1 MASLVIP
8 EGGLCLRRVDPPG
21 DSSSPDPASKPCQ
34 IMRLNLAQTTLD
46 ELVQSLRN
54 DQKAR
59 IRLGKHQS
67 LHYGNKSQTFYSSPE
82 SHRSEIYSYSPSSTT
97 GDNNA
102 YFTGVLSHKLE
113 VEKAREATAA
123 TDEALANLEQRLS
136 AFEKGKESRKTPMIT
151 TIDQMR
157 ALGAGDNRSATGK
170 EAASLARMPRSKI
183 DVEKERFFQ
192 HAAHRSNS
200 ASPGLLGAR
209 SPAAAT
215 SISTPKSASLPQN
228 KDKIRLEALRVP
240 LTHLLAVRP
249 VSVRFLA
256 QKTRSSQE
264 DCLALVQKY
273 GVENRL
279 NREKYGLKDKAYK
292 DLDIWEFPYPSEDER
307 QEAIENAIS
316 AFDRMRISR
325 TDKLWQML
333 LPKAERG
340 KGKVLSRLNLH
351 TGPIPKSA
359 TSRVNAQSSEDVSKE
374 GYGTGNESERTAGG
388 ITPNRPNGNVS
399 VRSGST
405 AQKKDPANKNGHAKR
420 AGTRAKNTTLTG
432 RVTKKTDK
440 KTEKKSSAKPDT
452 KYKSAEFVHDSDE
465 DTEMAD
471 SPPLGPST
479 AATGDTVDK
488 QSQET
493 RASKTSAKSFPPS
506 TSTTPKPAE
515 AEKLG
520 KAKTQSMKTIPSATA
535 TTRTASNSSPQ
546 KPSPLGSSPPTN
558 ASELESGRRSSSTTQ
573 SSSSSSPLMV
583 QHSKTKAASTVSS
596 IQTPS
601 AVNGDQKPAPTS
613 LKRKAETD
621 QPPSRHANHE
631 LNGIRHSKPRPHPL
645 PTPTTNG
652 RIIEPK
658 RRRLSSPS
666 SGSTTGS
673 TTGSASPPRSL
684 EILRQRL
691 RDKALQFKRYYAS
704 YRLLHQEMTSH
715 PDPPPNEIEKLAR
728 QHERLQRMKQ
738 EIWEEDRRLR
748 MG

>member
-1 MASLVIP
+1 MASFMIP
-8 EGGLCLRRVDPPG
+8 EEGLCLQRADTPRE
-21 DSSSPDPASKPCQ
+21 SSTDHSSKPTQ

-46 ELVQSLRN
+46 ELVQSLHN

-67 LHYGNKSQTFYSSPE
+67 LHYGNKSQTIFSSPE
-82 SHRSEIYSYSPSSTT
+82 THRSEIYSCSTS
-97 GDNNA
+97 NKENA
-102 YFTGVLSHKLE
+102 YFTGVMSHKLE

-123 TDEALANLEQRLS
+123 TDEALATLEQRLS
-136 AFEKGKESRKTPMIT
+136 AFEKGKESRKTPLIT

-192 HAAHRSNS
+192 NAINRSTP
-200 ASPGLLGAR
+200 ASPGLLATR
-209 SPAAAT
+209 SPASASAL
-215 SISTPKSASLPQN
+215 TPKSTPLPQN
-228 KDKIRLEALRVP
+228 KDKVRLDALRVP
-240 LTHLLAVRP
+240 LTHLLAIRA

-279 NREKYGLKDKAYK
+279 DREKYGLKDKAYK
-292 DLDIWEFPYPSEDER
+292 DLDIWNFPYPSEDER

-351 TGPIPKSA
+351 TGPIAKSA
-359 TSRVNAQSSEDVSKE
+359 TPRSNIQSTEPISKE
-374 GYGTGNESERTAGG
+374 GYGTGNESEKPNGAT
-388 ITPNRPNGNVS
+388 TPNQQNDTTS
-399 VRSGST
+399 VRAGS
-405 AQKKDPANKNGHAKR
+405 AVQKKKPADKSGQAKR
-420 AGTRAKNTTLTG
+420 GATKVKNTTLTG

-440 KTEKKSSAKPDT
+440 KMEKKSSAKSDT

-465 DTEMAD
+465 DMEMMG
-471 SPPLGPST
+471 SSPLGS
-479 AATGDTVDK
+479 
-488 QSQET
+488 
-493 RASKTSAKSFPPS
+493 S
-506 TSTTPKPAE
+506 TSNTNETEEKQNPPKVSKASVKSIPPPTPRPKPTE
-515 AEKLG
+515 VEKPSQV
-520 KAKTQSMKTIPSATA
+520 KSQSTKTIPSATPMA
-535 TTRTASNSSPQ
+535 RAASGCSPQ

-558 ASELESGRRSSSTTQ
+558 ASDLENGRQSSNTTQ
-573 SSSSSSPLMV
+573 SSSSSPLMV
-583 QHSKTKAASTVSS
+583 QHSRAKAASTVSGT
-596 IQTPS
+596 QTPS
-601 AVNGDQKPAPTS
+601 VVNGDEKPALNT
-613 LKRKAETD
+613 LKRKAETE
-621 QPPSRHANHE
+621 QPIRHRTNHE
-631 LNGIRHSKPRPHPL
+631 PNGIRPQKPRPRPR
-645 PTPTTNG
+645 PAATTNG
-652 RIIEPK
+652 RSLEPK

-673 TTGSASPPRSL
+673 ASPPLSL

-691 RDKALQFKRYYAS
+691 RDKAQQFKQYYAK
-704 YRLLHQEMTSH
+704 YRLLHEELTSH
-715 PDPPPNEIEKLAR
+715 PDPPRSQIEKLER
-728 QHERLQRMKQ
+728 QHARLQKMKE

>member
-1 MASLVIP
+1 MTPFVIP
-8 EGGLCLRRVDPPG
+8 EGGLCLQRAEKPG
-21 DSSSPDPASKPCQ
+21 ELSTDSSTPKSSQ
-34 IMRLNLAQTTLD
+34 IMRLNLAQSTLN

-67 LHYGNKSQTFYSSPE
+67 LHYGNKSQTIFSSPE
-82 SHRSEIYSYSPSSTT
+82 THPSEVYSISPSSKE
-97 GDNNA
+97 NA

-136 AFEKGKESRKTPMIT
+136 AFEKGKESKKTPLIT

-170 EAASLARMPRSKI
+170 AAASLARKPISKI

-192 HAAHRSNS
+192 NAANRSTS
-200 ASPGLLGAR
+200 VSPGLLAAR
-209 SPAAAT
+209 SPASVSALTPT
-215 SISTPKSASLPQN
+215 SAPLPQN

-240 LTHLLAVRP
+240 LTHLLAIRA

-256 QKTRSSQE
+256 QKTRASQK

-279 NREKYGLKDKAYK
+279 DREKHGLKDKAYK
-292 DLDIWEFPYPSEDER
+292 DLDVWNFPYPSQNER

-351 TGPIPKSA
+351 TGPIA
-359 TSRVNAQSSEDVSKE
+359 TATTPRIQVQASEDMSKD
-374 GYGTGNESERTAGG
+374 GDGTGNESERTNGAV
-388 ITPNRPNGNVS
+388 TPNQQNGTNS
-399 VRSGST
+399 AKEGTEHRRKST
-405 AQKKDPANKNGHAKR
+405 EKIGQTKR
-420 AGTRAKNTTLTG
+420 TTTKAKNTTLTG

-440 KTEKKSSAKPDT
+440 KRDKKTPAKLDA
-452 KYKSAEFVHDSDE
+452 KHKSAEFVRDSDE
-465 DTEMAD
+465 DTDMVD
-471 SPPLGPST
+471 SPPLGSS
-479 AATGDTVDK
+479 ATTTTEVREK
-488 QSQET
+488 QSQPKANRT
-493 RASKTSAKSFPPS
+493 SVKSTPATTSTSKQAEPEKPAKVKSQSAVKTN
-506 TSTTPKPAE
+506 TSTTA
-515 AEKLG
+515 A
-520 KAKTQSMKTIPSATA
+520 SRI
-535 TTRTASNSSPQ
+535 ASNSSPQ

-558 ASELESGRRSSSTTQ
+558 ASDLENGGQSANTAQ
-573 SSSSSSPLMV
+573 SSSSSSPLMI
-583 QHSKTKAASTVSS
+583 QHSRAKASS
-596 IQTPS
+596 APS
-601 AVNGDQKPAPTS
+601 GTQIPSNVNGDKKPDQNS
-613 LKRKAETD
+613 FKRKADSDSPAPGRT
-621 QPPSRHANHE
+621 NHE
-631 LNGIRHSKPRPHPL
+631 PNGIRHQKCRRL
-645 PTPTTNG
+645 PTPITNG
-652 RIIEPK
+652 RSMEPK

-673 TTGSASPPRSL
+673 ASPPLSL

-691 RDKALQFKRYYAS
+691 RDKAQQFKRYYAK
-704 YRLLHQEMTSH
+704 YRLLHEEMTSH
-715 PDPPPNEIEKLAR
+715 PDPPASQIEKLER
-728 QHERLQRMKQ
+728 QHERLQKMKE
-738 EIWEEDRRLR
+738 EIWEEDRRLK

>member
-1 MASLVIP
+1 MASFKIP
-8 EGGLCLRRVDPPG
+8 EGGLCLQTGGDTPVEPSTDP
-21 DSSSPDPASKPCQ
+21 SSKPNQ

-46 ELVQSLRN
+46 DLVQSLRN

-67 LHYGNKSQTFYSSPE
+67 LYYGNKSQSFFSLPE
-82 SHRSEIYSYSPSSTT
+82 THRSEIYSYSPS
-97 GDNNA
+97 NKENA

-123 TDEALANLEQRLS
+123 TDEALATLEQRLS
-136 AFEKGKESRKTPMIT
+136 AFERGKESRKTPLIT

-192 HAAHRSNS
+192 NAANRSTP
-200 ASPGLLGAR
+200 ASPALLAAR
-209 SPAAAT
+209 SPASASAL
-215 SISTPKSASLPQN
+215 TPKSTSLPQN
-228 KDKIRLEALRVP
+228 KDKGSLREIFGP
-240 LTHLLAVRP
+240 
-249 VSVRFLA
+249 
-256 QKTRSSQE
+256 KTRSSQE
-264 DCLALVQKY
+264 DCLTLVQKY

-279 NREKYGLKDKAYK
+279 DREKYGLKDKAYK
-292 DLDIWEFPYPSEDER
+292 DLDIWNFPYPSQDER

-351 TGPIPKSA
+351 TGPIAKSA
-359 TSRVNAQSSEDVSKE
+359 TPRINIQSTEHTSKE
-374 GYGTGNESERTAGG
+374 GYGTGNESDKTNGAT
-388 ITPNRPNGNVS
+388 TPNQQNGTLSARP
-399 VRSGST
+399 GSA
-405 AQKKDPANKNGHAKR
+405 AQMKKPSEKIGQARRGATK
-420 AGTRAKNTTLTG
+420 AKNTTLTG

-440 KTEKKSSAKPDT
+440 KTEKKSSAKSDA

-465 DTEMAD
+465 DLEMVD
-471 SPPLGPST
+471 SPPLGSSKANT
-479 AATGDTVDK
+479 NETVEK
-488 QSQET
+488 QNQPT
-493 RASKTSAKSFPPS
+493 ASKVSVKNIPPPM
-506 TSTTPKPAE
+506 PKPKTAE
-515 AEKLG
+515 AENRA
-520 KAKTQSMKTIPSATA
+520 KAKSQSTKTIPSATPMA
-535 TTRTASNSSPQ
+535 RVTSGSSPQ

-558 ASELESGRRSSSTTQ
+558 ASDLENGRRSSNTTQ

-583 QHSKTKAASTVSS
+583 QHSRAKAVSTVSGT
-596 IQTPS
+596 QTPRIG
-601 AVNGDQKPAPTS
+601 NGDEKPASNT
-613 LKRKAETD
+613 LKRKAETE
-621 QPPSRHANHE
+621 QPTPRLTNHE
-631 LNGIRHSKPRPHPL
+631 PNGTRAQKPRPRPAA
-645 PTPTTNG
+645 TTNG
-652 RIIEPK
+652 RSLEPK

-673 TTGSASPPRSL
+673 ASPPLSL

-691 RDKALQFKRYYAS
+691 WDKAQQFKRYYAK
-704 YRLLHQEMTSH
+704 YRLLHEELTSH
-715 PDPPPNEIEKLAR
+715 PNPPRNQIEKLER
-728 QHERLQRMKQ
+728 QHERLQKMKE

>member
-8 EGGLCLRRVDPPG
+8 EGGLCLRRADTPG
-21 DSSSPDPASKPCQ
+21 DSSTEPPNKPSQ
-34 IMRLNLAQTTLD
+34 VMRLNLAQTTLD

-67 LHYGNKSQTFYSSPE
+67 LYYGNKSQTFFSSPE
-82 SHRSEIYSYSPSSTT
+82 SYRSEIYSYSLSPSSSST
-97 GDNNA
+97 GNNA

-192 HAAHRSNS
+192 HAANRSNS
-200 ASPGLLGAR
+200 ASPGLRGAR

-215 SISTPKSASLPQN
+215 SMATPKSASLPQN
-228 KDKIRLEALRVP
+228 KEKIRIEALRVP

-292 DLDIWEFPYPSEDER
+292 DLDIWGFPYPSDDER

-325 TDKLWQML
+325 ADKLWQML

-351 TGPIPKSA
+351 TGPIAKSA
-359 TSRVNAQSSEDVSKE
+359 TSRVNAQPSEDVSKE
-374 GYGTGNESERTAGG
+374 GYGTGNESERTTGA
-388 ITPNRPNGNVS
+388 ITPNRQNGNIS
-399 VRSGST
+399 ARSGST
-405 AQKKDPANKNGHAKR
+405 TQKKEPANKNGNAKR
-420 AGTRAKNTTLTG
+420 AGTRSKNTTLTG

-440 KTEKKSSAKPDT
+440 KAEKKSSAKADT

-465 DTEMAD
+465 DTEIAD
-471 SPPLGPST
+471 APPLEPSM
-479 AATGDTVDK
+479 ATTSDTVEK
-488 QSQET
+488 QNKAT
-493 RASKTSAKSFPPS
+493 RVNKTSVKSFPPS
-506 TSTTPKPAE
+506 TSTSTTHKPAE
-515 AEKLG
+515 AEKPA
-520 KAKTQSMKTIPSATA
+520 KAKSQSVKTVPSVTA
-535 TTRTASNSSPQ
+535 TTRTASNSSPR

-558 ASELESGRRSSSTTQ
+558 ASELESGRRSSNTTQ

-583 QHSKTKAASTVSS
+583 QHSRAKAASTVSG
-596 IQTPS
+596 IQTAS
-601 AVNGDQKPAPTS
+601 AVNGDRKPAS
-613 LKRKAETD
+613 NALKRKADTD
-621 QPPSRHANHE
+621 QQSSRHTNHE
-631 LNGIRHSKPRPHPL
+631 PNGMRHPKSRPHPL

-652 RIIEPK
+652 RFTEPK

-666 SGSTTGS
+666 SGS

-691 RDKALQFKRYYAS
+691 RDKALQFRRYYAS

-715 PDPPPNEIEKLAR
+715 PDPPPSEIEKLER
-728 QHERLQRMKQ
+728 QHERLQKMKQ

-748 MG
+748 TG

>member
-8 EGGLCLRRVDPPG
+8 QGGLCLQRADTPG
-21 DSSSPDPASKPCQ
+21 ESSSKPTQ

-67 LHYGNKSQTFYSSPE
+67 LHYGNKSQTFFSSPE
-82 SHRSEIYSYSPSSTT
+82 TYRSEIYSYSPSSKE
-97 GDNNA
+97 NA

-113 VEKAREATAA
+113 VEKARDATAA
-123 TDEALANLEQRLS
+123 TDEALANLEQKLS
-136 AFEKGKESRKTPMIT
+136 AFEKGKESKKTPLIT

-192 HAAHRSNS
+192 HAANRSTP
-200 ASPGLLGAR
+200 ASPGLLAAR
-209 SPAAAT
+209 SPASVSAL
-215 SISTPKSASLPQN
+215 TPKSAPLPQN

-240 LTHLLAVRP
+240 LTHLLAIRA

-279 NREKYGLKDKAYK
+279 DREKYGLKDKAYK
-292 DLDIWEFPYPSEDER
+292 DLDIWNFPYPSQDER

-351 TGPIPKSA
+351 TGPIAKSV
-359 TSRVNAQSSEDVSKE
+359 TTRINVQSSEDVSKE
-374 GYGTGNESERTAGG
+374 GYGTGNESERTNGAA
-388 ITPNRPNGNVS
+388 TPNQQNGTIS
-399 VRSGST
+399 ARSGST
-405 AQKKDPANKNGHAKR
+405 AQKKKPVEKNGPTKR
-420 AGTRAKNTTLTG
+420 AATKAKNTTLTG

-440 KTEKKSSAKPDT
+440 KPEKKSLAKPDA

-465 DTEMAD
+465 DTEMID
-471 SPPLGPST
+471 SPPLGSST
-479 AATGDTVDK
+479 ATANKTVEK
-488 QSQET
+488 QNQPK
-493 RASKTSAKSFPPS
+493 ASKKSVKSIPPS
-506 TSTTPKPAE
+506 TSTPKPTE
-515 AEKLG
+515 AEKPA
-520 KAKTQSMKTIPSATA
+520 KAKSQSMKTIPSATA
-535 TTRTASNSSPQ
+535 TSRAASSSSPQ

-558 ASELESGRRSSSTTQ
+558 ASDLENGRQSANATQ

-583 QHSKTKAASTVSS
+583 QHSRAKAVSTVSGT
-596 IQTPS
+596 QTPS
-601 AVNGDQKPAPTS
+601 VINGDEKPAASNT
-613 LKRKAETD
+613 LKRKADTE
-621 QPPSRHANHE
+621 QPTSHRTNHE
-631 LNGIRHSKPRPHPL
+631 ANGIRHQKPRPL
-645 PTPTTNG
+645 PAATTNG
-652 RIIEPK
+652 HGRSVEPK
-658 RRRLSSPS
+658 RRRVSSPS

-673 TTGSASPPRSL
+673 ASPPLSL

-691 RDKALQFKRYYAS
+691 RDKAQQFKRYYAK
-704 YRLLHQEMTSH
+704 YRLLHEEMTRH
-715 PDPPPNEIEKLAR
+715 PDPPRSQIEKLER
-728 QHERLQRMKQ
+728 QHERLQKMKE